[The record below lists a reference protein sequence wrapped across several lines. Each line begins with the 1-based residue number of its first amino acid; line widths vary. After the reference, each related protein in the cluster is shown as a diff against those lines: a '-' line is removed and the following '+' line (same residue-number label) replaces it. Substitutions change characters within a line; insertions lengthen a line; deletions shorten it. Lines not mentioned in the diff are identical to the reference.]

1 MEMVDVPEGGHFVNF
16 GGDNGWKLQFDQGT
30 HTVGTADS
38 GYSQAAN
45 ISGNALSTAQNAY
58 SGLKSVGENSW
69 LSPEGGIINLDPQ
82 TGASTYSPPASSYSA
97 TNRFGQNYGVSSL
110 ANSPYSYNGQN
121 IAISPTTAQ
130 IDPNTGKALSDAN
143 GQPLYY
149 AVQDAGQGGNFWNE
163 NMMGALKVGAFAAGA
178 YGLDAAL
185 GAAASTE
192 LASPSL
198 AGSQAY
204 DAAIA
209 SGATTTEAA
218 AAGDAATQAA
228 IASSQG
234 IGTATGSTLGT
245 TETGSTLGTTATS
258 SLPQSSSYGT
268 FNAGAP
274 TSGAFSPSGASATQ
288 SSLGL
293 GSAPTGLATSS
304 IGMGGTT
311 GAGSLAGI
319 AGSEAAA
326 GLGGANLGYG
336 LTADQLAQY
345 EAANNAINPSDVLN
359 NAKKAK
365 SLSDLLKQGAGSGLA
380 SSMGQ
385 LAAGQNPSASAL
397 PNLVRGNQSPF
408 AYTAQQPI
416 RDAQPMD
423 LNSLANLLKQ
433 G

>member
-1 MEMVDVPEGGHFVNF
+1 MEMVDVPEGGHFVNL
-16 GGDNGWKLQFDQGT
+16 GGDNGWQLQFDQGT

-185 GAAASTE
+185 AGGLAAEGATAGGTE
-192 LASPSL
+192 LGTGMVDASGNIIGGGSAGSSVGSSL
-198 AGSQAY
+198 AGAGETALPTTNYAGADSVLNAQNVQIPSYTGGAG
-204 DAAIA
+204 A
-209 SGATTTEAA
+209 SG
-218 AAGDAATQAA
+218 
-228 IASSQG
+228 G
-234 IGTATGSTLGT
+234 INFGATGASGGLNASIPAGTMVGDGTLGT
-245 TETGSTLGTTATS
+245 TMGATYMS
-258 SLPQSSSYGT
+258 
-268 FNAGAP
+268 AAP
-274 TSGAFSPSGASATQ
+274 GQFALDASGAAIPAS
-288 SSLGL
+288 SV
-293 GSAPTGLATSS
+293 
-304 IGMGGTT
+304 GMGGF
-311 GAGSLAGI
+311 APS
-319 AGSEAAA
+319 S
-326 GLGGANLGYG
+326 GLSA
-336 LTADQLAQY
+336 T
-345 EAANNAINPSDVLN
+345 DVLN

-397 PNLVRGNQSPF
+397 PNLVRGNQNPF